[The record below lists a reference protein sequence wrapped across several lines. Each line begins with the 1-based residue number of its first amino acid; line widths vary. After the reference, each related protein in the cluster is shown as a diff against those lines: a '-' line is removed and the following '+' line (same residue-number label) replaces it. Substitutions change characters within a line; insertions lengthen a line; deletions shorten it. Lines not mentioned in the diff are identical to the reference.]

1 MVDQV
6 VEVRRNISCKER
18 EKVKEI
24 VAFFGSDAISERCNL
39 MGIKNRINSSEEITE
54 LFSRKEIDED
64 WSFEYLKPSDTSK
77 LTHGYHRYPAKF
89 IPQLVEKLLD
99 EYITG
104 KNAHINDPFMGSG
117 TTIAA
122 AISRGFR
129 ASGTDINKI
138 AYLIAKVKSTS
149 IEPIYLDRKIDE
161 FIKRLEDLE
170 RIDPVIPEKNIE
182 RIDYW
187 FREDIKVELG
197 KILSVIYTEDDLDI
211 RDFYLVAF
219 SHILKNCSYWL
230 QKSIKPTRD
239 FKKKLPSPRELIRK
253 HLLKMKKGNNEF
265 YKVVP
270 ENVRRNL
277 KEYLNIKVADAR
289 NQSVDNESVD
299 LIITSSPYVTS
310 YEYADLH
317 QLSTIW
323 LDLADNL
330 SEYKKE
336 FIGTACKKREDREL
350 RSGIANDIVEKM
362 ANKNKKKAEEIKS
375 YFLDME
381 EVFIES
387 FRILKNGGRCCFVI
401 GNTRILGVDILNAE
415 VFAESLQ
422 HVGFEID
429 RIIKRRIPSKALPQK
444 RDEKTGRFISVQNA
458 SLEAYPVEYIIIGKK
473 EM

>member
-1 MVDQV
+1 LFGVDLMV
-6 VEVRRNISCKER
+6 ESCLTR
-18 EKVKEI
+18 
-24 VAFFGSDAISERCNL
+24 
-39 MGIKNRINSSEEITE
+39 NRIKSSEEIME

-64 WSFEYLKPSDTSK
+64 WSFEYLKPSDTNK
-77 LTHGYHRYPAKF
+77 WTHGYHRYPAKF

-99 EYITG
+99 EYITH

-117 TTIAA
+117 TTIATS
-122 AISRGFR
+122 ISRGFR

-138 AYLIAKVKSTS
+138 AYLIAKVKSMP
-149 IEPIYLDRKIDE
+149 IEPNYLDRKISE
-161 FIKRLEDLE
+161 FIERLNDLE
-170 RIDPVIPEKNIE
+170 KVEPIMPEKNAE

-187 FREDIKVELG
+187 FREDIKMELG
-197 KILSVIYTEDDLDI
+197 KILSIIYGEEDLDI

-239 FKKKLPSPRELIRK
+239 LRKKLPSPRELIRK
-253 HLLKMKKGNNEF
+253 HLIKMKKGNDEF

-270 ENVRRNL
+270 ENVRENL
-277 KEYLNIKVADAR
+277 REYLNIQIADAR
-289 NQSVDNESVD
+289 NQSVDDESVD
-299 LIITSSPYVTS
+299 LIISSSPYVTS

-323 LDLADNL
+323 LDLTDNL

-336 FIGTACKKREDREL
+336 FIGTACKKREDRDL
-350 RSGIANDIVEKM
+350 MSNIANNIVKEM

-381 EVFIES
+381 EVFVES

-422 HVGFEID
+422 CVGFEID

-444 RDEKTGRFISVQNA
+444 RDGKTGRFVSMQDA
-458 SLEAYPVEYIIIGKK
+458 SLDAYPVEYIVVGKK
-473 EM
+473 NVLLW